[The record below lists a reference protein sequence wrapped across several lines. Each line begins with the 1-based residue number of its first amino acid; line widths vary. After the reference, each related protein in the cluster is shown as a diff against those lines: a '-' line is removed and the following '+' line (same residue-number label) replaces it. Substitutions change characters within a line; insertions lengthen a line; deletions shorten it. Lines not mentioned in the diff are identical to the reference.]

1 MVEFKDL
8 EKSTKSEF
16 KTEIKSEVEK
26 EDFEQNIQHG
36 MEILENLQNEG
47 KNKTFLKKP
56 HKCSFCEVAF
66 SQKTKL
72 KFHIES
78 VHEGKKPH
86 KCSACDAA
94 FSQKGHLIRHIKS
107 V

>member
-1 MVEFKDL
+1 MEVKEENFEDHIQHGMEIVEKFLNKSETQVQEGKNQIMVEFEDM

-16 KTEIKSEVEK
+16 KTEMKTEMKK

-56 HKCSFCEVAF
+56 HKCSFCE
-66 SQKTKL
+66 
-72 KFHIES
+72 IWN
-78 VHEGKKPH
+78 
-86 KCSACDAA
+86 D
-94 FSQKGHLIRHIKS
+94 
-107 V
+107 